1 MVEPRPENF
10 FRDSA
15 MRISSNNAM
24 MKAIFLVGMIT
35 LYAGMMPHAQADPLE
50 FLIGADR
57 EKLSLGSNS
66 EYFGSQLNSKLSGL
80 SFKGAISIAKDGV
93 SPLFEDTGK
102 VNIIKIDPPLAI
114 ESIAIG
120 AQHQLNDQ
128 WAVSANLAW
137 IKSEL
142 YDGLIQKAPPDI
154 IVPVVWDETT
164 RYILGVCFTP
174 ADRWAV
180 RAKVFLDQ
188 PLDKPF
194 IDFSYGKDHPV
205 FDQGRLWLAATVD
218 YHIRNDLSFDLE
230 YARVSLKEGG
240 QRTKGVADD
249 ASETENAVAE
259 RRTSIDLF
267 SASLTIQ
274 F

>member
-1 MVEPRPENF
+1 
-10 FRDSA
+10 
-15 MRISSNNAM
+15 MRISSN
-24 MKAIFLVGMIT
+24 KTIVTVIFLFGMIA
-35 LYAGMMPHAQADPLE
+35 LHAGMMRHAKADPLN
-50 FLIGADR
+50 FPVGADR
-57 EKLSLGSNS
+57 DKLRLVFGP
-66 EYFGSQLNSKLSGL
+66 EFFGSQLNSKPLGL
-80 SFKGAISIAKDGV
+80 SFKGVITVAKDG
-93 SPLFEDTGK
+93 SGSSFEDSSK
-102 VNIIKIDPPLAI
+102 AHVNKIDPPLAI

-142 YDGLIQKAPPDI
+142 YDGLTQRAPPDI

-164 RYILGVCFTP
+164 RYILGVSFTP

-180 RAKVFLDQ
+180 RAKVLI
-188 PLDKPF
+188 DKPSDNPF
-194 IDFSYGKDHPV
+194 IDFSNGKNNTV
-205 FDQGRLWLAATVD
+205 LDQSRLWLAATVD

-230 YARVSLKEGG
+230 YARVSLKDGG
-240 QRTKGVADD
+240 QLTTGAADE
-249 ASETENAVAE
+249 ATGTGNAVAE
-259 RRTSIDLF
+259 RHTNIDII

>member
-1 MVEPRPENF
+1 
-10 FRDSA
+10 
-15 MRISSNNAM
+15 
-24 MKAIFLVGMIT
+24 
-35 LYAGMMPHAQADPLE
+35 
-50 FLIGADR
+50 
-57 EKLSLGSNS
+57 
-66 EYFGSQLNSKLSGL
+66 
-80 SFKGAISIAKDGV
+80 
-93 SPLFEDTGK
+93 
-102 VNIIKIDPPLAI
+102 LAI
-114 ESIAIG
+114 ERITIG

-137 IKSEL
+137 INSEL
-142 YDGLIQKAPPDI
+142 YDGLTQRAPPDI
-154 IVPVVWDETT
+154 IVPVVWDDTA

-180 RAKVFLDQ
+180 RAKVFLDK
-188 PLDKPF
+188 PLDRPF
-194 IDFSYGKDHPV
+194 IDFSYGKDHAM

-230 YARVSLKEGG
+230 YARVSLKDGG

-249 ASETENAVAE
+249 ASETENAAAE
-259 RRTSIDLF
+259 RGTSIDLF